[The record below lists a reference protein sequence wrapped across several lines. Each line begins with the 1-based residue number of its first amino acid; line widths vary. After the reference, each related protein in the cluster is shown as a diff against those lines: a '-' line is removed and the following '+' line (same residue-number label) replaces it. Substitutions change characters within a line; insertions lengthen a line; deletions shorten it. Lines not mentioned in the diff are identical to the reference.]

1 LGPFWQANLGHG
13 LPLLL
18 MDRGSDA
25 KTLAKEASG
34 PWKEEWDM
42 KARLWIGLQMPGADM
57 TQPNSWKGIFT
68 DILCNE

>member
-1 LGPFWQANLGHG
+1 
-13 LPLLL
+13 

-25 KTLAKEASG
+25 KALAKEASG